1 MADYFLNYL
10 EIILMSFAV
19 NAVPALAPP
28 TWLVL
33 TLYHMG
39 HPFLETPFVALAGV
53 AGSVG
58 GRLIMYCYSRVFG
71 KYIPNRYAENLKTFR
86 SFIEERKWGLFFGT
100 VLYSLSPLPSNFL
113 FIASGI
119 ARTDLL
125 PMLGGFALARMI
137 SYVILI
143 YTSMG
148 VFSVLTMFGGPY
160 VKDVV
165 NVLGVIAGVS
175 VIFIDWKKLRP
186 AKTECGQIGQV

>member
-1 MADYFLNYL
+1 MADLLLNYL

-19 NAVPALAPP
+19 NVVPALAPP

-53 AGSVG
+53 VGSVG
-58 GRLIMYCYSRVFG
+58 GRLVMYYYSRVLG
-71 KYIPNRYAENLKTFR
+71 KYIPNRYAENLKSFR
-86 SFIEERKWGLFFGT
+86 RFIEERKWGLFFGSL
-100 VLYSLSPLPSNFL
+100 VYSLGPLPSNFL

-125 PMLGGFALARMI
+125 PMLGGFALGRTL
-137 SYVILI
+137 SYAILI
-143 YTSMG
+143 YASIG
-148 VFSVLTMFGGPY
+148 IFSVLTLFGGPY

-175 VIFIDWKKLRP
+175 VIFIDWRKLRP
-186 AKTECGQIGQV
+186 AKAE